1 MKDLSE
7 EERPKFG
14 QLVNETRQAIEDF
27 LEEKDVRIFNP
38 EMDESE
44 DPAVIYGSDYDR
56 LYSRIEETLI
66 LWKAVQA

>member
-1 MKDLSE
+1 MEDLPE
-7 EERPKFG
+7 LIG
-14 QLVNETRQAIEDF
+14 QIIDSFEDF